1 VQSVIQQFQQ
11 QRNQL
16 ASQLNSASDAERQQ
30 ILQQLSA
37 LREQLQSQLAG
48 WQEQAF
54 QQAQQ
59 MKSKFNNNFGP
70 ANQNPGAPGSSTGR
84 PRP

>member
-1 VQSVIQQFQQ
+1 
-11 QRNQL
+11 
-16 ASQLNSASDAERQQ
+16 
-30 ILQQLSA
+30 LQQLSA